1 MENFLNHI
9 RKPLL
14 LFYLFEKNDYL
25 GGILIY
31 GIPEYRLHKDIVNKI
46 INNIIKNNI
55 NVETGITYGIDE
67 TSETLFQKGFKAI
80 YLAIG
85 NEKSKILNIPG
96 NDLVGVYGANEFL
109 KDNINCE
116 DKKVIVIGGGNVAMD
131 AARVAKRNNAKEVII
146 VYRKKL
152 ENMPANKIEINEA
165 IEEKINFVFEKNI
178 VKING
183 KNSVENVLCDDDS
196 IIDTDMV
203 IMAIGA
209 NPNEELLGNIE
220 YADNGLV
227 NVDEE
232 FKTNIDLV
240 YAGGDLVQNKST
252 VCMAIK
258 NGKEAAKAIDK
269 KLSSCN

>member
-1 MENFLNHI
+1 MGYDVTI
-9 RKPLL
+9 
-14 LFYLFEKNDYL
+14 FEKNDYL

-31 GIPEYRLHKDIVNKI
+31 GIPEYRLSKEMVNKI
-46 INNIIKNNI
+46 VNNITKNNI
-55 NVETGITYGIDE
+55 NIETGIIYGIDE

-85 NEKSKILNIPG
+85 NEKSKILDIPG
-96 NDLVGVYGANEFL
+96 NSLAGVYGANEFL

-116 DKKVIVIGGGNVAMD
+116 NKKVIVIGGGNVAMD
-131 AARVAKRNNAKEVII
+131 AARVAKRNNAKEVTI
-146 VYRKKL
+146 VYRKRL
-152 ENMPANKIEINEA
+152 ENMPANKVEINEA
-165 IEEKINFVFEKNI
+165 IEEKINFIFEKNI

-232 FKTNIDLV
+232 FKTNIDSV

-258 NGKEAAKAIDK
+258 NGKEAAIAIDK
-269 KLSSCN
+269 KFSLNN